1 MFTKRILGSLV
12 TLRPLGSTFTSPIN
26 VTASSASDASNTP
39 TGRRRNV
46 ICLCG
51 APLVL
56 LGCVLVVL
64 LDPLRASS
72 QYVSLGYLFGTTF
85 GHASMAAAWTAFGPL
100 RLVWRLLLSLLWLVS
115 LAFAFNCNVPLQS
128 GPDEIPGTIAA
139 CLAGQFLVLQIP
151 FWGLAIG
158 YGLRL
163 RHCENAVASAH
174 RRELQFG
181 IRELLIITA
190 VVAAIFGAG
199 RLAIAVAPS
208 LAPQM
213 GRETPIFIFLAA
225 AAVMTS
231 IPLVLAALLPRLALA
246 AVILAMIFMS
256 LATVSEVPLLSNFH
270 TGPGPDIFHI
280 IAINAFTAAWILSL
294 AVIVRIS
301 GYRLT
306 RG

>member
-1 MFTKRILGSLV
+1 
-12 TLRPLGSTFTSPIN
+12 
-26 VTASSASDASNTP
+26 VTALSESHASSTP
-39 TGRRRNV
+39 IRGRRSV
-46 ICLCG
+46 VWFCG
-51 APLVL
+51 APLVVA
-56 LGCVLVVL
+56 GCLVVVL
-64 LDPLRASS
+64 LDPLRGSS

-85 GHASMAAAWTAFGPL
+85 GHASMAAALTAFGPL
-100 RLVWRLLLSLLWLVS
+100 RLVWRLPLSLLWLLS
-115 LAFAFNCNVPLQS
+115 LAGAFYCNVLWYR

-139 CLAGQFLVLQIP
+139 CLAGQFLALQIP

-163 RHCENAVASAH
+163 RHCENTVPSTH

-181 IRELLIITA
+181 IRELMIITA

-270 TGPGPDIFHI
+270 TGPGPDIYHI

-294 AVIVRIS
+294 AVILRIS